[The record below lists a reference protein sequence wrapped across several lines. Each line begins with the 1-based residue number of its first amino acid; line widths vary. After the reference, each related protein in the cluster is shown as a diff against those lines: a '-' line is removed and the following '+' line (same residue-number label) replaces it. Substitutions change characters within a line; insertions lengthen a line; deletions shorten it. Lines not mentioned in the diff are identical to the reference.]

1 MIGFYDY
8 TTLLTYLSLLSAC
21 TGIVVALA
29 GQGHPFMACFFL
41 MFCGFC
47 DAFDGKVAR
56 TKKNRTD
63 LERNYG
69 IQIDS
74 LSDLVAFG
82 VLPAC
87 IGGALILDSTYLKEL
102 TDLYRDRW
110 FFVIGALV
118 LFAILLLYVLAALI
132 RLAYFNVTEEER
144 QKTEGGVR
152 KYYTGLPVTT
162 ASLIFPLVMLVQY
175 MTAAD
180 ISLFYI
186 AVALVTALAF
196 VSKLQVPKP
205 GINGILGMLAVG
217 ILILAVMIVIM
228 TLTSSSLSFFS
239 IFVSH

>member
-1 MIGFYDY
+1 MLKKSPFKKRKGFAV
-8 TTLLTYLSLLSAC
+8 LMKA
-21 TGIVVALA
+21 
-29 GQGHPFMACFFL
+29 L
-41 MFCGFC
+41 MF
-47 DAFDGKVAR
+47 
-56 TKKNRTD
+56 
-63 LERNYG
+63 
-69 IQIDS
+69 
-74 LSDLVAFG
+74 LSVG
-82 VLPAC
+82 
-87 IGGALILDSTYLKEL
+87 L
-102 TDLYRDRW
+102 TA
-110 FFVIGALV
+110 ALV
-118 LFAILLLYVLAALI
+118 LFLLLYVLAALI

-162 ASLIFPLVMLVQY
+162 ASLIFPLVMLIQY

-228 TLTSSSLSFFS
+228 TLTSSSLNFFS